1 MGIFSRFTD
10 IVNANIN
17 ALLDSAEDPKKM
29 IRLIIQEMEE
39 TLVEVRSSSARI
51 IADKK
56 EVHRRLSR
64 LVAESSEWQTKAKL
78 AVSKNRDDLA
88 RAALAEKTTVEEEMV
103 LVEREL
109 QALDDNLTILS
120 DEVAQLQVK
129 LDDAKA
135 KQKTLLLRAQTVEN
149 RYKVKR
155 QINKR
160 NIEDAFNKFEM
171 FERRMDELEGQ
182 VESFDVGRTD
192 LASEIDQL
200 ASDEKINEELARIK
214 REMKPNNSSEA

>member
-10 IVNANIN
+10 IINSNIT

-39 TLVEVRSSSARI
+39 TLVEVRSSCARI

-64 LVAESSEWQTKAKL
+64 LSSEAEEWTKKAKL
-78 AVSKNRDDLA
+78 AISKGRDDLA
-88 RAALAEKTTVEEEMV
+88 RAAIAEKTAIETDVASTEA
-103 LVEREL
+103 EL
-109 QALDDNLTILS
+109 HTLDDHLATLN

-135 KQKTLLLRAQTVEN
+135 KQKALVLRAQTVEG

-155 QINKR
+155 QMNKS
-160 NIEDAFNKFEM
+160 NMDEAFTKFEL
-171 FERRMDELEGQ
+171 FQRRMDELEGQ
-182 VESFDVGRTD
+182 VEAMDVGKTD

-200 ASDEKINEELARIK
+200 AKDDAINEELSRLK
-214 REMKPNNSSEA
+214 EEMNPKN